1 MDVLILDEAGL
12 FKCGDLFDVKSL
24 LLLRFMTD
32 YSIRTPIHN
41 SSQTS
46 IQLASDI
53 GEIVGEADRK
63 HELSA
68 TSKPVNEIGKVK

>member
-1 MDVLILDEAGL
+1 MDVLFLDEAGL
-12 FKCGDLFDVKSL
+12 FERGDLFDVKSL
-24 LLLRFMTD
+24 LLLRFMRD
-32 YSIRTPIHN
+32 YSIRTPIH
-41 SSQTS
+41 SSSETS

-53 GEIVGEADRK
+53 GEIFGEADRK